1 MGKLNNGVGVDS
13 FAATKHLFN
22 HDEDKHSLM
31 KDEDRLSTPDISGF
45 LKMTEPDD
53 KFPTLSRRGG
63 SNVVSRC
70 LVLLIPANILT

>member
-1 MGKLNNGVGVDS
+1 MSKLNNGVGIDS

-22 HDEDKHSLM
+22 RDEDKSSLM

-63 SNVVSRC
+63 SNVVSCC
-70 LVLLIPANILT
+70 LLPLINL